1 MSNEPTSAWSEIR
14 KRNQT
19 VRYRRSGSGPTLLLL
34 DSPGEAGAIWPEV
47 VEMLSVGRRIILPE
61 PPPSDTE
68 VEQWLSVLFDALGSS
83 VTVVASDG
91 FFIAAL
97 ERALLEPDRIDRVML
112 VCRGRGSEGGVRG
125 AIDSVPHLATVPLLV
140 LRRDRPLGEI
150 LPLVAGF
157 LTREPEPATA

>member
-91 FFIAAL
+91 FFGQL
-97 ERALLEPDRIDRVML
+97 VRV
-112 VCRGRGSEGGVRG
+112 G
-125 AIDSVPHLATVPLLV
+125 DPLV
-140 LRRDRPLGEI
+140 L
-150 LPLVAGF
+150 A
-157 LTREPEPATA
+157 